1 MAVPEGEGKGPILGR
16 PSRGAARVQEPG
28 SVSRRLRLSL
38 AVLVACAL
46 AAIVLGRWRVNTS
59 IVAFLPAGDDR
70 ELYEIS
76 KSLADSSLTRR
87 MVLSLGASRAFG
99 GQADEQARRGE
110 LAEVAARLA
119 DELLRSPRVRSVR
132 RGVDEADQ
140 QVLFE
145 TYFPRRYHFWSLAP
159 ERELP
164 AALSD
169 AGLARAAG
177 ALRDALAGPEG
188 FLVRKLAPRD
198 PLQVFR
204 GFLARLEERRPGAL
218 EVTDGQFFSR
228 DGYAILFLE
237 LADSA
242 FDGAKQREL
251 LAHIDE
257 AAASLPPAGGRPVVV
272 EASGVNRFA
281 VSTEAAL
288 REDLQRIS
296 LLSVAG
302 LLLLFGVLFRRPG
315 RLLLLFV
322 PLGFGMLTAMAGSL
336 LLFGELHALTLA
348 FGSALLGVA
357 VDYPMHLAVHHDLAD
372 AGETARATFARVRL
386 SLLMAGGTTIAGLL
400 GLGAVGYPGMREMA
414 IFACLGIGGALTAT
428 LGLVPWLGPA
438 GAGAR
443 LEWALAG
450 GFGALLQKARRRPSL
465 SRVALGL
472 LGVWAAVGLA
482 NLRWEDDLSALNQ
495 AEPELVEEDARV
507 RARIDEGGAGRF
519 IVARGVDVASALA
532 HHETVVPRLDDL
544 VGDGAIGGYAS
555 VDGFLRS
562 PELQRRNVTTL
573 RAEPRLAERSLT
585 ALKQA
590 GFVPEQFSP
599 FVEEL
604 KALERVSPLVAAD
617 LDRAGLGPLI
627 APFIATSVAGGAAVV
642 THLNSVTDAEA
653 VRRAVAELPGVN
665 YFDQRGT
672 LDAMYRQVRA
682 RTVRLVLL
690 GISVML
696 GVALLRYRSWRQ
708 GLSMVVPACASGAS
722 TFALLSL
729 FGVELNLLHVVAL
742 LLVLG
747 VGVDYGTFF
756 VDGQLRDERTQ
767 ALPAPATTSAA
778 LVGILVACLST
789 VLSFGLLA
797 LSSMPALRAIGQTVA
812 LGVATNLLLAPLVS
826 IALSSQ
832 RRAIAPAGGS
842 VP

>member
-1 MAVPEGEGKGPILGR
+1 MAVPEREGKGPILGH
-16 PSRGAARVQEPG
+16 PSRSASRVQEPG

-46 AAIVLGRWRVNTS
+46 AAIVVGRWRVNTS

-87 MVLSLGASRAFG
+87 MVLSLGAPRAPG
-99 GQADEQARRGE
+99 APVDEQDRRGE
-110 LAEVAARLA
+110 LAGVAARLA
-119 DELLRSPRVRSVR
+119 DELLRSPRVHSVR

-140 QVLFE
+140 QALFE

-164 AALSD
+164 VALSD
-169 AGLARAAG
+169 EGLARAAG
-177 ALRDALAGPEG
+177 ALREALAGAEG

-204 GFLARLEERRPGAL
+204 GFLSRLEERRPGTL
-218 EVTDGQFFSR
+218 EVLDGQFFSR
-228 DGYAILFLE
+228 DGHAILFLE

-257 AAASLPPAGGRPVVV
+257 AAASLPPVGGRPVVV

-372 AGETARATFARVRL
+372 AGKTAQATFARVRP
-386 SLLMAGGTTIAGLL
+386 SLLMAGGTTVAGLL

-428 LGLVPWLGPA
+428 LGLVPWLGRA
-438 GAGAR
+438 GDGAR

-450 GFGALLQKARRRPSL
+450 RFGALLQKARQRPWL

-472 LGVWAAVGLA
+472 LCACAAVGLSK
-482 NLRWEDDLSALNQ
+482 LRWEDDLSALNQ
-495 AEPELVEEDARV
+495 VDLELVEEDVRV

-519 IVARGVDVASALA
+519 IVARGVDLASALA

-544 VGDGAIGGYAS
+544 VSGGAIGGYGS

-573 RAEPRLAERSLT
+573 LAEPRLAERSLA

-604 KALERVSPLVAAD
+604 ENLERVSPLVEAD
-617 LDRAGLGPLI
+617 LDGAGLSPLI

-642 THLNSVTDAEA
+642 THLNDVADAET
-653 VRRAVAELPGVN
+653 VRRAVAELPGVD
-665 YFDQRGT
+665 YFDQRGS

-690 GISVML
+690 GVSVML
-696 GVALLRYRSWRQ
+696 GVALLRYRSWRR

-722 TFALLSL
+722 TFALLSM
-729 FGVELNLLHVVAL
+729 FGVDLNLLHVVAL

-767 ALPAPATTSAA
+767 ASERATTPAA
-778 LVGILVACLST
+778 LVGILVACAST
-789 VLSFGLLA
+789 ALSFGLLA

-812 LGVATNLLLAPLVS
+812 LGVAMNLLLAPLVG

-832 RRAIAPAGGS
+832 KRAIAPAGGS